1 MAIFKNVA
9 VVRLVGLGG
18 PLDTVMADS
27 TDSSDIH
34 TALQK
39 LLAEGVFEIGDRIEI
54 EEVET
59 EIE

>member
-1 MAIFKNVA
+1 MSEFKTVA

-18 PLDTVMADS
+18 PLNSVMADS

-34 TALQK
+34 EAMRQ

-59 EIE
+59 EVI